1 MGLQKCGLN
10 LNSAGKEL
18 LPHGSLEFPC
28 AGYSDKYTE
37 NPENIIPWHW
47 HEELEIAYI
56 KEGTLRLKIQS
67 KSFFLEKG
75 DCFAINSNAI
85 HYASAFPSCEL
96 QTIVF
101 SPSLITGNNESVF
114 AKKYILPLI
123 SCTSF
128 NGYLLK
134 SSENIETSSYFVN
147 AFEALE
153 HEIPGYEFIIREN
166 LSKFFFFLYN
176 QFEKEIESES
186 IELNNDNHRIKKML
200 DFINSNLTENLS
212 LSDIAK
218 AAEIGERECLRC
230 FQRTM
235 QLSPMQYILKY
246 RITHGADL
254 LIKKP
259 TRRISDISSLCG
271 FNSPSN
277 FSKMF
282 KRFYNCTPKE
292 YRNRS

>member
-114 AKKYILPLI
+114 AKKYILPGMRMKSWTPMNSGRSNETCIQSI
-123 SCTSF
+123 SEKRH
-128 NGYLLK
+128 Y
-134 SSENIETSSYFVN
+134 SYMTN
-147 AFEALE
+147 
-153 HEIPGYEFIIREN
+153 
-166 LSKFFFFLYN
+166 
-176 QFEKEIESES
+176 
-186 IELNNDNHRIKKML
+186 
-200 DFINSNLTENLS
+200 
-212 LSDIAK
+212 
-218 AAEIGERECLRC
+218 
-230 FQRTM
+230 
-235 QLSPMQYILKY
+235 
-246 RITHGADL
+246 
-254 LIKKP
+254 
-259 TRRISDISSLCG
+259 
-271 FNSPSN
+271 
-277 FSKMF
+277 
-282 KRFYNCTPKE
+282 
-292 YRNRS
+292 